1 MQLLRNVDLKTFHW
15 FNDLSGHSATSD
27 FIIVFFASYM
37 AWLILIIFL
46 VLIFWEMLSLEEK
59 ISDLFI
65 TIFSG
70 FTSLGMVKVIQ
81 FFYHRPR
88 PFLAIHTPKLFDV
101 TTYSFPSAHS
111 SFFFAFAFSIYFYN
125 KKWGIYFLILTTI
138 MTIGRVISSVH
149 YPSDIF
155 AGLILGFVVSC
166 LIFKFIKKPI
176 GKVFDKLFKKN

>member
-1 MQLLRNVDLKTFHW
+1 MQFLRNIDLKIFHLL
-15 FNDLSGHSATSD
+15 NNLSGHSAISD

-46 VLIFWEMLSLEEK
+46 ILIFWELFSFREK
-59 ISDLFI
+59 ILDLFM
-65 TIFSG
+65 TVFSG
-70 FTSLGMVKVIQ
+70 FISLGIVKIIL

-125 KKWGIYFLILTTI
+125 KKWGIYFLILTTL
-138 MTIGRVISSVH
+138 MTIGRVISGVH

-155 AGLILGFVVSC
+155 AGLILGFVVSYI
-166 LIFKFIKKPI
+166 IFKWLKGPIEKVINKFIK
-176 GKVFDKLFKKN
+176 